1 MATYYNPSSQ
11 QRRIIDSRHP
21 NFLVDHNEW
30 TKWRLTYRGGRDY
43 VNKFLEKIDRQ
54 EDTTDFNTRKRMA
67 PIPTFAKAAIND
79 VRNSIF
85 QRMRDITRLDGS
97 ESYNRAVAGLDNGV
111 DLRGSTMNA
120 FIGDKVLTEL
130 LIMGRCGLYVD
141 SPSISRSDGESVSLA
156 DVKAANFRPYL
167 YLYQIEDILSWRAS
181 KPEDPSEFQALLL
194 RDTCLDFDQ
203 DTLLP
208 LQAFE
213 RFRLL
218 WIDQNDGLVRLQF
231 LDGNGEAIDQNGLPT
246 TEPYTL
252 NMNRI
257 PFVMPDIGDSLL
269 RDVCQHQIAL
279 LNLTSRDVAYALKAN
294 FPFYTEQKD
303 LRGVGDHLK
312 HNVNP
317 DGTAE
322 AGGQPN
328 HLREIQVGSTQ
339 GRAYDLRTERP
350 GFIHP
355 SSEPLEA
362 SMKLQEKLEGDI
374 RRLINLA
381 VVNISSSRQSA
392 ESKSFDN
399 QGLEAGLSFIGLVLE
414 SAERRVADFW
424 ASYEN
429 ANVRAR
435 NIATIKY
442 PERYALKT
450 DEARISEATKMVDLI
465 QQTPSKTA
473 RKELWKSIITVL
485 LGGRI
490 SVDAMDKI
498 YTEIDKA
505 AFTTS
510 DPDTIIRAVETGLAG
525 EETGSLALGF
535 LEGEVEK
542 ARKDHAARIAR
553 IQEAQSS
560 GKEAAGEGAAPQE
573 GTDNPGA
580 RGIKDLQ
587 ASKKDTGAKGERA
600 DKENK
605 DLQGDRKAKKRGEGK
620 RIDKGDN

>member
-1 MATYYNPSSQ
+1 MPNYNSSIN

-21 NFLVDHNEW
+21 NYLKDTGEW
-30 TKWRLTYRGGRDY
+30 LKWRLTYRGGQEY
-43 VNKFLEKIDRQ
+43 VRRYLEKIDRQ
-54 EDTTDFNTRKRMA
+54 EDTTDFQTRKRMA
-67 PIPTFAKAAIND
+67 PIPTFAKAALND
-79 VRNSIF
+79 IRNSIF
-85 QRMRDITRLDGS
+85 QRMRDITRLGGS
-97 ESYNRAVAGLDNGV
+97 DSYQRAVAGLDNGV

-141 SPSISRSDGESVSLA
+141 SPPISREDEEVVTLA
-156 DVKAANFRPYL
+156 DVRATNFRPYL
-167 YLYQIEDILSWRAS
+167 YLYQVEDILSWRCS
-181 KPEDPSEFQALLL
+181 KPEDPSEFEALLL
-194 RDTCLDFDQ
+194 RDTCLDFDSE
-203 DTLLP
+203 TYLP

-218 WIDQNDGLVRLQF
+218 WIGEDGLVRLQF
-231 LDGNGEAIDQNGLPT
+231 LDANNNPINQQGNPV

-252 NMNRI
+252 NLDRI

-294 FPFYTEQKD
+294 FPFYTEQRD

-328 HLREIQVGSTQ
+328 HLREIQVGTTQ
-339 GRAYDLRTERP
+339 GRAYDLRTDRP

-362 SMKLQEKLEGDI
+362 SMKLQDKLESDI
-374 RRLINLA
+374 RKLINLA
-381 VVNISSSRQSA
+381 VVNIATSRQSA

-424 ASYEN
+424 SSYEN
-429 ANVRAR
+429 VNVRAR
-435 NIATIKY
+435 NIATVKY
-442 PERYALKT
+442 PDRYSLKN
-450 DEARISEATKMVDLI
+450 DEARISEAAKLVELI
-465 QQTPSKTA
+465 QQTPSRTA
-473 RKELWKSIITVL
+473 RKELWKSIINVL

-490 SVDAMDKI
+490 SVESMNKI
-498 YTEIDKA
+498 ESEIDKA
-505 AFTTS
+505 TFTTS
-510 DPDTIIRAVETGLAG
+510 DPDTIIRAVEAGLSG
-525 EETGSLALGF
+525 EETASLALGF

-542 ARKDHAARIAR
+542 AREDHAARIAR
-553 IQEAQSS
+553 IQKAQSPQ
-560 GKEAAGEGAAPQE
+560 GAGSEH
-573 GTDNPGA
+573 PGA

-587 ASKKDTGAKGERA
+587 AGQETGAKQERA
-600 DKENK
+600 DKENP
-605 DLQGDRKAKKRGEGK
+605 DLQADRKPRQRGEGK
-620 RIDKGDN
+620 SLDKGE

>member
-1 MATYYNPSSQ
+1 MPYHNPSSQ

-21 NFLVDHNEW
+21 NYLVDHNEW
-30 TKWRLTYRGGRDY
+30 LKWRLTYRGGRDY
-43 VNKFLEKIDRQ
+43 VNKYLEKIDRQ

-79 VRNSIF
+79 IRNSIF

-97 ESYNRAVAGLDNGV
+97 ESYQRAIAGLDNGV

-120 FIGDKVLTEL
+120 FMGDKVLTEL
-130 LIMGRCGLYVD
+130 LVMGRCGLYVD
-141 SPSISRSDGESVSLA
+141 SPTIARGDEGAITLA
-156 DVKAANFRPYL
+156 DVQAANFRPYL
-167 YLYQIEDILSWRAS
+167 YLYQPEDILSWRCS
-181 KPEDPSEFQALLL
+181 KPEEPSEFQALLL

-218 WIDQNDGLVRLQF
+218 WIDHEDGLVRLQF
-231 LDGNGEAIDQNGLPT
+231 LDGDGNPIDQSGMPT
-246 TEPYTL
+246 TEPYVL
-252 NMNRI
+252 KMDRI

-362 SMKLQEKLEGDI
+362 SMKLQDKLENDI
-374 RRLINLA
+374 RRLVNLA
-381 VVNISSSRQSA
+381 VQNMATSRQSA
-392 ESKSFDN
+392 DSKQMDN

-424 ASYEN
+424 ATYEN

-435 NIATIKY
+435 KIATIKY
-442 PERYALKT
+442 PDRYALKT
-450 DEARISEATKMVDLI
+450 DESRIKEAGEMVKLI
-465 QQTPSKTA
+465 QQTPSVTA
-473 RKELWKSIITVL
+473 RKELWKSIISIL

-490 SVDAMDKI
+490 SVDSMNKI
-498 YTEIDKA
+498 ENEIDRA
-505 AFTTS
+505 PFTTS
-510 DPDTIIRAVETGLAG
+510 DPETIIRAVEAGLSG
-525 EETGSLALGF
+525 EETASLALGF
-535 LEGEVEK
+535 LEGEVDK
-542 ARKDHAARIAR
+542 ARKDHADRIAR

-560 GKEAAGEGAAPQE
+560 GKEAAG
-573 GTDNPGA
+573 DNPGA
-580 RGIKDLQ
+580 RGVKDLQ
-587 ASKKDTGAKGERA
+587 ASKGDTGAKGERA
-600 DKENK
+600 AKENA
-605 DLQGDRKAKKRGEGK
+605 DLQGDRKKKQRGEGK
-620 RIDKGDN
+620 SLDKGGE

>member
-1 MATYYNPSSQ
+1 MSTYYNPSSH

-21 NFLVDHNEW
+21 NYLVDHNEW
-30 TKWRLTYRGGRDY
+30 VKWRLTYRGGKDY

-67 PIPTFAKAAIND
+67 PIPTFAKAALND
-79 VRNSIF
+79 IRNSIF

-97 ESYNRAVAGLDNGV
+97 DSYQRAVAGLDNGV
-111 DLRGSTMNA
+111 DLRGATMNA
-120 FIGDKVLTEL
+120 FMGDSVLTEL
-130 LIMGRCGLYVD
+130 LVMGRCGLYVD
-141 SPSISRSDGESVSLA
+141 SPTISREDEGTVTLA

-167 YLYQIEDILSWRAS
+167 YLYQAEDILSWRCS

-218 WIDQNDGLVRLQF
+218 WIDQEDGLVRLQF
-231 LDGNGEAIDQNGLPT
+231 LDGDGNPIDQKGMPT

-252 NMNRI
+252 NMDRI

-374 RRLINLA
+374 RRLVNLA
-381 VVNISSSRQSA
+381 VANMATARQSA
-392 ESKSFDN
+392 DSKAFDN

-429 ANVRAR
+429 ANVRSR
-435 NIATIKY
+435 KIATIKY
-442 PERYALKT
+442 PDRYALKT
-450 DEARISEATKMVDLI
+450 DEARIQEATKLVELI
-465 QQTPSKTA
+465 KQTPSKAA
-473 RKELWKSIITVL
+473 RKELWKSIINVL

-490 SVDAMDKI
+490 SVDSMNKI
-498 YTEIDKA
+498 ENEIDRA
-505 AFTTS
+505 PFTTS
-510 DPDTIIRAVETGLAG
+510 DPETIIAAVEAGLVG
-525 EETGSLALGF
+525 EETASLALGF
-535 LEGEVEK
+535 LDGEIEK
-542 ARKDHAARIAR
+542 ARKDHAERIAR
-553 IQEAQSS
+553 IQQAQSS
-560 GKEAAGEGAAPQE
+560 GKEAAGDETVAGQPN
-573 GTDNPGA
+573 DNPGA
-580 RGIKDLQ
+580 RGLKDL
-587 ASKKDTGAKGERA
+587 AADKKDTGAKGERA
-600 DKENK
+600 SKENV
-605 DLQGDRKAKKRGEGK
+605 DLQGDRKAKQRGKGK
-620 RIDKGDN
+620 SLDKGDE